1 MDDSRFQNSVD
12 DAFDEPLDESLDGL
26 DEAGDSTS
34 PEARAEATD
43 RRLYRALGMYIVL
56 GALAY
61 WRLDGELLWFILFL
75 FAVLAI
81 KTYLVV
87 VQQRMD

>member
-1 MDDSRFQNSVD
+1 MDDSRTREKLDQRL
-12 DAFDEPLDESLDGL
+12 DEQLDESLQNPGE
-26 DEAGDSTS
+26 EAEQTVSS
-34 PEARAEATD
+34 EALD
-43 RRLYRALGMYIVL
+43 RRLYRALALYIVL

-87 VQQRMD
+87 VQRKLD

>member
-1 MDDSRFQNSVD
+1 M
-12 DAFDEPLDESLDGL
+12 DEPLDE
-26 DEAGDSTS
+26 
-34 PEARAEATD
+34 AEETISAESTD
-43 RRLYRALGMYIVL
+43 RRLYRALAMYIVL

-75 FAVLAI
+75 LAVLAI

-87 VQQRMD
+87 VQRRMD